1 MVMKLEEIAS
11 YLKLPMLIATGLAR
25 AGFFGFSSK
34 SGHFKRQA
42 IIDFDN
48 HGAQWDRSLKPRLI
62 PGGIDPVAPG
72 WENPPKHAMTEH
84 CVSIDSQRTT
94 TDNHWVAN
102 FFFRVNHFYFP
113 PQEAV
118 PLLSPSR
125 VRLNEKFI
133 VQNGDDKII
142 VYPDKNKKLAL
153 IQIFGEGNPEESFGS
168 CLVKAKN
175 KIVPVLNWMTMS
187 ADEALPIVQ
196 ENWVGLPS
204 GNIYFITSKVPTA
217 TLLDPQSFTEH
228 HPLRDAQSLYRLG
241 LNCNEP
247 MYAFL
252 SFWRACEALEST
264 QREWFKKYRERYSN
278 DEEFSGLIKIYGQL
292 AIPNHPVFDEY
303 IGKKLNNAADVL
315 RDKFRNSIAHAHMQ
329 ESDNLLT
336 GSDEESHQRMQAALA
351 TLRYVVKTKLDHLSK
366 IFFLARDL
374 SKNLHSTK

>member
-1 MVMKLEEIAS
+1 MKIEEVAS

-48 HGAQWDRSLKPRLI
+48 HGVQWDRSLKPRLI
-62 PGGIDPVAPG
+62 PDGIDPVVPG
-72 WENPPKHAMTEH
+72 WENPPKHTMTEH

-94 TDNHWVAN
+94 PDSHWVAN
-102 FFFRVNHFYFP
+102 FFFHVNYFYFP

-118 PLLSPSR
+118 QAFSPSR

-133 VQNGDDKII
+133 VQNGGDNIV
-142 VYPDKNKKLAL
+142 VYPDKNKRLAL
-153 IQIFGEGNPEESFGS
+153 IQIFGEGDPEENFGG
-168 CLVKAKN
+168 CLAEAKN
-175 KIVPVLNWMTMS
+175 KITPVLNWMTMS
-187 ADEALPIVQ
+187 TDEALPIVQ

-204 GNIYFITSKVPTA
+204 GNIYFITSKVSKPT
-217 TLLDPQSFTEH
+217 LFEPQRFTEH

-252 SFWRACEALEST
+252 SFWRACEALESA
-264 QREWFKKYRERYSN
+264 QKEWFKKYRDRYSSC
-278 DEEFSGLIKIYGQL
+278 DEFYELLKIYGQL

-303 IGKKLNNAADVL
+303 IGKKLNNAAGTL
-315 RDKFRNSIAHAHMQ
+315 RDKFRNSIAHAHIQ
-329 ESDNLLT
+329 ESDILLT
-336 GSDEESHQRMQAALA
+336 GSDEDSHQKMQAALA
-351 TLRYVVKTKLDHLSK
+351 TLRYLVKTKLDYFGK
-366 IFFLARDL
+366 ILQLAVDL
-374 SKNLHSTK
+374 SRNLDSTG